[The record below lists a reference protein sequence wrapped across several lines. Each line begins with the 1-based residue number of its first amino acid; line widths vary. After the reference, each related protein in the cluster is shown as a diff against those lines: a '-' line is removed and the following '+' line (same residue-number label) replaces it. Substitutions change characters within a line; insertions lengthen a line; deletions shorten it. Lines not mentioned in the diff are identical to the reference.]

1 MSAAHHHPARL
12 AALTPLRFVTAAMI
26 VAGHGSRAFGV
37 ELPASA
43 IYAIAGGVSFFFVL
57 SGFVLA
63 WNYPRLDDA
72 RDRVRFL
79 TLRVARVWPLHLAAL
94 ALFMLCVPRAA
105 WVVPGIDLAT
115 ALALQVTLLQAWVPV
130 AGYFGA
136 FTAVTWTLSVDVLGY
151 ALFPWLLAPMRRAP
165 LATVGVALAVS
176 LAGPIAANAFG
187 AARSDLPMD
196 AVNLYAL
203 DRFFPPSR
211 LFEFALGMA
220 AARMLPAASGRLPR
234 RPGVATLVEIAALGV
249 AAAALGALHLA
260 PHAARWIGPG
270 VADWLSQVGAAPAL
284 ALLVVVLAH
293 GRGAVARAASTRAAV
308 HLGDLSYA
316 VYLLHVTVLLV
327 VPWEA
332 LTATV
337 GGPAAALGFV
347 AALLVASHLAWRYVE
362 LPARRAIV
370 RAYERRV
377 GATRAAVAPT
387 T

>member
-1 MSAAHHHPARL
+1 MPPHAPPPRL
-12 AALTPLRFVTAAMI
+12 EALTTLRFVAAAMI
-26 VAGHGSRAFGV
+26 VAGHGAGAFGV
-37 ELPASA
+37 ELPAMA

-79 TLRVARVWPLHLAAL
+79 TLRIARVCPLHLAAL
-94 ALFMLCVPRAA
+94 ALFLLVVPRAV
-105 WVVPGIDLAT
+105 WVVPGVDLAT

-136 FTAVTWTLSVDVLGY
+136 FTGVTWTLSVDVLGY
-151 ALFPWLLAPMRRAP
+151 ALFPWLLGPMRRAP
-165 LATVGVALAVS
+165 LATLGVVLVVS

-220 AARMLPAASGRLPR
+220 AARMLPAASARLPR
-234 RPGVATLVEIAALGV
+234 RAAAATLVELAAL
-249 AAAALGALHLA
+249 AIALAALGALHVM
-260 PHAARWIGPG
+260 PYAARWVGPG
-270 VADWLSQVGAAPAL
+270 VADWLSQVAAAPAL
-284 ALLVVVLAH
+284 AMLLLVLAR

-308 HLGDLSYA
+308 HLGNLSFA
-316 VYLLHVTVLLV
+316 VYLLHVTLLIAI
-327 VPWEA
+327 PWDA
-332 LTATV
+332 LTRSL
-337 GGPAAALGFV
+337 GGTAAALVFV
-347 AALLVASHLAWRYVE
+347 AALLAASHLAWRFVE
-362 LPARRAIV
+362 GPARRAIV
-370 RAYERRV
+370 RRARRDD
-377 GATRAAVAPT
+377 AALTAVAPT